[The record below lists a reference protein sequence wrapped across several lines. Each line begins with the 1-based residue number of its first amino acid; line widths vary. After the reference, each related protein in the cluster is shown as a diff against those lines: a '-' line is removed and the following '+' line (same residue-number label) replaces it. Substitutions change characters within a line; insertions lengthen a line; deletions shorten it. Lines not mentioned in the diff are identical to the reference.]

1 MFKKLIL
8 ICTTLALLMP
18 VAATQAASKKSH
30 KRVASSATA
39 KKYSI
44 NASKYKL
51 AAKYSKAG
59 TASSASPRASSRKK
73 VHIARS
79 GGKYYIQQANFAH
92 SAPLDSFDG
101 SGDLELASSKAMI
114 VDQSNGEVLFAKNT
128 NTPTPIASVTKLM
141 TAMVM
146 LDAKLPM
153 DEILEI
159 SDADVDYLKGTSS
172 RLTVGTHLSRTE
184 LLQLAIMASENR
196 AAHALGGNYPGGINA
211 FIAAMNKKAAVLG
224 LVNTRFV
231 DPTGLNSDNQ
241 STAEDLVKMV
251 HVAYQYPEIRE
262 ASTTPSHQV
271 WVNGRDYPVSFNN
284 TNVLVRNGDI
294 NWTIGLSKTGYISE
308 AGRCLVMQAEISGK
322 SMIIVLLDSVGKNTR
337 IGDAQRIRKWL
348 EFTASNT
355 KLKSS

>member
-1 MFKKLIL
+1 MLKKFIL
-8 ICTTLALLMP
+8 ICTTLSLLLP
-18 VAATQAASKKSH
+18 VVSTQAASKKTYKH
-30 KRVASSATA
+30 VASSASA

-44 NASKYKL
+44 NSSKYKL
-51 AAKYSKAG
+51 VDRYSKVG
-59 TASSASPRASSRKK
+59 KVSSRKK

-79 GGKYYIQQANFAH
+79 GSKYYIQQANFTH
-92 SAPLDSFDG
+92 NPSLDNFDG

-114 VDQSNGEVLFAKNT
+114 VDQSSGEIMYAKNT
-128 NTPTPIASVTKLM
+128 SKPTPIASVTKLM

-159 SDADVDYLKGTSS
+159 SDADVDYLKSTSS
-172 RLTVGTHLSRTE
+172 RLTVGTHLTRAD

-196 AAHALGGNYPGGINA
+196 AAHALGGNYPGGISA
-211 FIAAMNKKAAVLG
+211 FIQAMNRKAAVLG
-224 LVNTRFV
+224 LVNTHFV
-231 DPTGLNSDNQ
+231 DPTGLNSENQ

-262 ASTTPSHQV
+262 ASTTSNYQV
-271 WVNGRDYPVSFNN
+271 RVNGRGYPVSFNN

-337 IGDAQRIRKWL
+337 IGDAQRVRKWL
-348 EFTASNT
+348 EFTASNI
-355 KLKSS
+355 KLKTS